1 MYMGIA
7 SLVLSFAIGSL
18 VYLSIKINRDIKR
31 KFMQEEDEESDDDED
46 KDQNGEVKKQS
57 WEFDHWVKNKL
68 VNILITFIEKY

>member
-1 MYMGIA
+1 MYMGIVT
-7 SLVLSFAIGSL
+7 LVLSFAIGSL

-57 WEFDHWVKNKL
+57 WEFEHLVKNK
-68 VNILITFIEKY
+68 TG